1 MFRHKTNAS
10 TRDHAPTPHVAWR
23 HYALRSGVILLCSLL
38 SPFIC
43 QAQID
48 PYKRQ
53 LLQFGYNQPTKG
65 HWPMAGYLFYL
76 LNQPDFIR
84 PDLTLRLAVAPTYL
98 DSEFGFNH
106 ALGPH
111 TDLALGLSGGGFAD
125 SYNEIR
131 RGKYIIDES
140 FTGHGGRTSVSLY
153 HRFNPNQRLPLNAVV
168 RGILDYSGY
177 ERDDIRLIRLSYQVI
192 ALRIRRVPGYAWAAV
207 SPPSSRPSGWSFPP
221 GTKAASVAHMGP
233 MDLTAIVWWSPI
245 HTASGAAPCSPTRC
259 HGWSIILTSASRLA
273 PPVAPIA
280 SVPINLAGTLPLLS
294 EFRLDLPGYEAQ
306 EITAREFV
314 LFNWLYWLPIDSA
327 KRWSFTAFGGVA
339 GVDYLSGFEQA
350 DRWLSGVGAGVGYK
364 AAQDVWQVVL
374 AYAYGFNALRS
385 DGRGGQSIVLLFQ
398 FDFEARRRAA
408 AYPSLAPVLDP
419 ERSRGLERI
428 LRY

>member
-1 MFRHKTNAS
+1 MPQYTTDVLPNGNQEM
-10 TRDHAPTPHVAWR
+10 AWVGTQR
-23 HYALRSGVILLCSLL
+23 QIFNICGFLLLAIFVHL
-38 SPFIC
+38 TC

-76 LNQPDFIR
+76 LNQPDFPR

-98 DSEFGFNH
+98 DSEIGFH
-106 ALGPH
+106 QALGPY

-131 RGKYIIDES
+131 RGKYLIDES
-140 FTGHGGRTSVSLY
+140 FTGHGGSASVSLY
-153 HRFNPNQRLPLNAVV
+153 HRFNPTQRLPLNAVV
-168 RGILDYSGY
+168 RGIIDYSSF
-177 ERDDIRLIRLSYQVI
+177 ERDDATADTFVLPDDRFTYLGRAGLRLGGREPMLLP
-192 ALRIRRVPGYAWAAV
+192 ALGMEFSAWYEGRIRSNHGPYGFDNDRVVEANSHRFWGRALFAYTVPWLEHNFNLSITA
-207 SPPSSRPSGWSFPP
+207 
-221 GTKAASVAHMGP
+221 GTTRKA
-233 MDLTAIVWWSPI
+233 D
-245 HTASGAAPCSPTRC
+245 RF
-259 HGWSIILTSASRLA
+259 SAYRLG
-273 PPVAPIA
+273 
-280 SVPINLAGTLPLLS
+280 GTLPLLS

-314 LFNWLYWLPIDSA
+314 LFNGVYWLPIDSA

-339 GVDYLSGFEQA
+339 GVDYLSGLEQA

-398 FDFEARRRAA
+398 FDFEARRRAQ

-428 LRY
+428 LPY

>member
-1 MFRHKTNAS
+1 L
-10 TRDHAPTPHVAWR
+10 V
-23 HYALRSGVILLCSLL
+23 LLLGILGPLT
-38 SPFIC
+38 C

-53 LLQFGYNQPTKG
+53 LLQFGYNQPTEG

-76 LNQPDFIR
+76 LNQPEFVR
-84 PDLTLRLAVAPTYL
+84 QDLTLRLAVAPTYL
-98 DSEFGFNH
+98 DSEFGFTH

-111 TDLALGLSGGGFAD
+111 TDLALGLVGGGFAD

-140 FTGHGGRTSVSLY
+140 FTGHGGGASVSLY
-153 HRFNPNQRLPLNAVV
+153 HRFNPNQRLPLTAVV
-168 RGILDYSGY
+168 RGSIDYSSFV
-177 ERDDIRLIRLSYQVI
+177 RDDDTADAFVLPDDRLTYMARAGLRLGG
-192 ALRIRRVPGYAWAAV
+192 REP
-207 SPPSSRPSGWSFPP
+207 
-221 GTKAASVAHMGP
+221 
-233 MDLTAIVWWSPI
+233 
-245 HTASGAAPCSPTRC
+245 
-259 HGWSIILTSASRLA
+259 ILTPALGMELSAWYEGRVRSRHGSYGLDDDRVVEA
-273 PPVAPIA
+273 NSHRFWGRALFAYTLPWLEHNF
-280 SVPINLAGTLPLLS
+280 NLSITAGTTRRADRFSAYRLGGTLPLLS
-294 EFRLDLPGYEAQ
+294 EFRLDLPGYQSQ

-314 LFNWLYWLPIDSA
+314 LFNGLYWLPIDSA
-327 KRWSFTAFGGVA
+327 KRWSVTAFGAVA
-339 GVDYLSGFEQA
+339 GVNYLAGLEQA

-364 AAQDVWQVVL
+364 AAQDVWQVIL

-408 AYPSLAPVLDP
+408 YPSLAPVLDP

-428 LRY
+428 FRY